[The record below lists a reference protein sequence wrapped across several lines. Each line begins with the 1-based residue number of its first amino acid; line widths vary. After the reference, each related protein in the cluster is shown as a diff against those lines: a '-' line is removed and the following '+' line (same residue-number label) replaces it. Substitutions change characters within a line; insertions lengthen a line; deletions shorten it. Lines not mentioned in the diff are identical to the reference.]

1 MLRVL
6 TFMVVATFLGIS
18 QMTFAAPPADDLTLM
33 EGTWKVKYGEKG
45 NKPLTTDQLNAMQI
59 RISRPLF
66 AILINGKMETA
77 GLLRLDSTKEPKQLK
92 MESPDGQKAAL
103 GIYKFEAGELRF
115 CWDNSPG
122 KRPATF
128 SGVNEKGSLIYLR
141 LEKATP

>member
-6 TFMVVATFLGIS
+6 TFMVVATSLGMS
-18 QMTFAAPPADDLTLM
+18 QMAFAAPPAGDLTLM

-45 NKPLTTDQLNAMQI
+45 NKPLTTDQLNAMHI
-59 RISRPLF
+59 RITGPLF
-66 AILINGKMETA
+66 AILINGKVETV
-77 GLLRLDSTKEPKQLK
+77 GHLVLDGTKEPKQLK

-103 GIYKFEAGELRF
+103 GIYKLETGELRF

-128 SGVNEKGSLIYLR
+128 NGVNEKGSLIYLR
-141 LEKATP
+141 LVKATP